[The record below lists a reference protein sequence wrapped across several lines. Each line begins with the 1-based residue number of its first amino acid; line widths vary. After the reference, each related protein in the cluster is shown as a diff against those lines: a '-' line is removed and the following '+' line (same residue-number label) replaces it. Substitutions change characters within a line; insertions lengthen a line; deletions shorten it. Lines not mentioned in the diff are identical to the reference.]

1 MTFSLFT
8 FAFPLLAVSVAFPK
22 EGATLPPI
30 ENCYVIGAAD
40 GATNVVVNGKPV
52 AVAPTGAWATLVDV
66 KPGANTV
73 SAEGVERGFKV
84 EKLKSG
90 KVEKSKGA
98 AKAKVYEKLA
108 YAADEL
114 KPHPK
119 GKAAGDVTVVLD
131 PGHGGADT
139 GAISPHGW
147 FEKDANLLL
156 AEDVKL
162 ALEKFGYNVVM
173 TRRNDRAIALYDR
186 PKRAHAENADAFIS
200 IHHNAPPANRDA
212 GALRYEVVY
221 SWNDAGHA
229 LAAAIAKRMGEA
241 RKGELPNNGAQ
252 HANYAVTRNPEIPS
266 CLIEADFITH
276 PAGEVAAW
284 DPEVRA
290 RLAAAIASGFD
301 DWRNGR

>member
-1 MTFSLFT
+1 MI
-8 FAFPLLAVSVAFPK
+8 AAVLLAAGTAVSNVPA
-22 EGATLPPI
+22 ATPRV
-30 ENCYVIGAAD
+30 YA
-40 GATNVVVNGKPV
+40 
-52 AVAPTGAWATLVDV
+52 
-66 KPGANTV
+66 
-73 SAEGVERGFKV
+73 
-84 EKLKSG
+84 KL
-90 KVEKSKGA
+90 E
-98 AKAKVYEKLA
+98 
-108 YAADEL
+108 YAADAL

-119 GKAAGDVTVVLD
+119 GKQAGEVTVVLD

-139 GAISPHGW
+139 GAVSYHGW
-147 FEKDANLLL
+147 NEKDANLFL

-162 ALEKFGYNVVM
+162 ALEKFGYNVVI

-200 IHHNAPPANRDA
+200 IHHNAPPPGRDPLA
-212 GALRYEVVY
+212 FRYECVY
-221 SWNDAGHA
+221 SWNDAGNA
-229 LAAAIAKRMGEA
+229 LAKAIAKRMGEV

-276 PAGEVAAW
+276 PAGEAAAW

-290 RLAAAIASGFD
+290 RLAAAIAAGFD